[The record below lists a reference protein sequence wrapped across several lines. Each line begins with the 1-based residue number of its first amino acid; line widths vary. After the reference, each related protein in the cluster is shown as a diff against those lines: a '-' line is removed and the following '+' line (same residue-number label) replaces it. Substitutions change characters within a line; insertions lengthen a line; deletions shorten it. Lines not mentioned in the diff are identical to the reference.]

1 MNTNRGGGRTN
12 SSRPNSNK
20 PKPAMQKRAQGPK
33 KAKINTKVAEVEASK
48 VAKKPNQAPKRA
60 KAADEIRLNKYIANS
75 GVCSR
80 RDADIYIQSGN
91 VKVNGVPV
99 VEMGYLVKP
108 GDVVNFDGNV
118 LTPEKKEYILLNKPK
133 NFTTALDEGQEYRNV
148 LELVKGSTTAKIGA
162 VGRMDKNTTGLL
174 LFTND
179 TDMIRK
185 FTLPNQKSSKIY
197 QVSLD
202 KNLKFLLG
210 SADSFP
216 LDDNSVDVIV
226 SFETI
231 EHLPKFEQFLKN
243 MGETLAKDGKFFI
256 STPMAK
262 ETTTNNINPYHE
274 IEWSFTDFQTL
285 IKKYFNIEEV
295 YIQNVIYRNKRSLF
309 EILFKNKNKKYK
321 KIEFEKFSNQI
332 DIQSIKEGY
341 QMLVCKKK

>member
-1 MNTNRGGGRTN
+1 MNNKEGNNKRSGTRTN

-33 KAKINTKVAEVEASK
+33 KVKVNAKAVELATEKVE
-48 VAKKPNQAPKRA
+48 KKQNQAPKRQKA
-60 KAADEIRLNKYIANS
+60 KDEIRLNKYISNS

-118 LTPEKKEYILLNKPK
+118 LSPEKKEYILLNKPK

-202 KNLKFLLG
+202 KNLKYEDLEKINKGLVIDGHRVF
-210 SADSFP
+210 
-216 LDDNSVDVIV
+216 VEDV
-226 SFETI
+226 SYI
-231 EHLPKFEQFLKN
+231 EGESKSEVGLKLRSSNVKVVRSIFEQFNYDVLRIDRVAFAGLTKKNLPRGNWRKLTDQEIINLKN
-243 MGETLAKDGKFFI
+243 A
-256 STPMAK
+256 
-262 ETTTNNINPYHE
+262 
-274 IEWSFTDFQTL
+274 
-285 IKKYFNIEEV
+285 
-295 YIQNVIYRNKRSLF
+295 
-309 EILFKNKNKKYK
+309 
-321 KIEFEKFSNQI
+321 
-332 DIQSIKEGY
+332 
-341 QMLVCKKK
+341 

>member
-1 MNTNRGGGRTN
+1 MNNKEGNNKRSGNRTN

-33 KAKINTKVAEVEASK
+33 KVKVNAKAAEIAAEKVE
-48 VAKKPNQAPKRA
+48 KKPNQAPKRQ
-60 KAADEIRLNKYIANS
+60 KSKDEIRLNKYISNS

-202 KNLKFLLG
+202 KNLKYEDLEKINKGLV
-210 SADSFP
+210 
-216 LDDNSVDVIV
+216 LDGHRVFVEDVSYIEGEAKSEV
-226 SFETI
+226 GLKLRSSNVKVVRSIFEHFNYDVLRIDRVAFAGLTKKN
-231 EHLPKFEQFLKN
+231 LPRGNWRKLTDQEIINLKN
-243 MGETLAKDGKFFI
+243 A
-256 STPMAK
+256 
-262 ETTTNNINPYHE
+262 
-274 IEWSFTDFQTL
+274 
-285 IKKYFNIEEV
+285 
-295 YIQNVIYRNKRSLF
+295 
-309 EILFKNKNKKYK
+309 
-321 KIEFEKFSNQI
+321 
-332 DIQSIKEGY
+332 
-341 QMLVCKKK
+341 